1 MRYLNSTIKNMGNRI
16 PFFSRNS
23 FFKSPFSRSPFSI
36 RSSFIMPAAFVS
48 AALLAAAH
56 PSMAAESSATPHYVA
71 HEKAKVFVDRMVKEH
86 GFERQYIQSVLAQ
99 AEKKQSIL
107 DAISRP
113 AEKTKAWHEYRKIF
127 IQDVR
132 IKGGVAFWQEHKAIL
147 DDVSS
152 AYGVPAEI
160 IVAIIGVE
168 TRYGNYMGSYRV
180 VDALATLGFD
190 YPKRGKFFTR
200 QLEELF
206 LLGREQQQDILTL
219 KGSYAG
225 AMGFGQFIPSS
236 YRSFAVDYDG
246 DDVAD
251 IWANKKDAIASV
263 ANYFKAH
270 GWQTGEAVVERAHR
284 AEHFP
289 SEKIN
294 SRSRPTTSAKTLYK
308 EGFSPLSRKAVSDK
322 PAIALEYQ
330 GANGPEHWLGYNNF
344 YVITR
349 YNRSHLYAMAVYQ
362 LSQEIALAYKEA
374 KPKSSAKPN
383 DQAAL

>member
-1 MRYLNSTIKNMGNRI
+1 MRYLKSTIKQMGRRI
-16 PFFSRNS
+16 ASFS
-23 FFKSPFSRSPFSI
+23 
-36 RSSFIMPAAFVS
+36 IMPAAFVS
-48 AALLAAAH
+48 VMTLTTANPAL
-56 PSMAAESSATPHYVA
+56 AEETSTLPHYVS

-86 GFERQYIQSVLAQ
+86 GFEREYVQSVLAQ

-132 IKGGVAFWQEHKAIL
+132 IKGGVAFWQEHQAIL

-152 AYGVPAEI
+152 VYGVPAEI

-246 DDVAD
+246 DKVAD
-251 IWANKKDAIASV
+251 IWANKQDAIASV

-270 GWQTGEAVVERAHR
+270 GWQTGEPVVERAYR

-289 SEKIN
+289 DEKIN
-294 SRSRPTTSAKTLYK
+294 SRTRPTISAQTLYK
-308 EGFSPLSRKAVSDK
+308 EGFSPLSRRSVSDQ
-322 PAIALEYQ
+322 PAIALEYK

-362 LSQEIALAYKEA
+362 LSQEIAQAYKSSL
-374 KPKSSAKPN
+374 PKSKPLQKHGAKPN
-383 DQAAL
+383 DKAAS